1 MFVHIYMIIH
11 ICIDRCQICCVLQK
25 KWSPWII
32 ERLEKHMEKLMSN
45 KTDETLWHS
54 HQPNGWTPKWL
65 RGNEQMLKLSQVI
78 VSSFTVIFHLKYT
91 TSTFMSSSRISI
103 CQSYIHIYI
112 IISNYPF
119 ILRFSQNK
127 SVWPQF
133 FVARHWYLL
142 LTDAA
147 GDPLL
152 GTCIRCWAAQE
163 TDLDSSALLVLYDIN
178 ILDVGSM
185 YIYILGMY
193 IYICIYIYDC
203 ILCIIYIYI
212 LYIQYTVYI

>member
-1 MFVHIYMIIH
+1 MSSDGHFSWLVPSGHQARHHGQLPCLWTSNQPRAQRGSAGCETGCYCRTLSVGDLSWPLSLIQWLCNVMYDIICTYIYIHMHVYVCTYIYIYMIIH

-103 CQSYIHIYI
+103 CQSYI
-112 IISNYPF
+112 
-119 ILRFSQNK
+119 
-127 SVWPQF
+127 
-133 FVARHWYLL
+133 
-142 LTDAA
+142 
-147 GDPLL
+147 
-152 GTCIRCWAAQE
+152 
-163 TDLDSSALLVLYDIN
+163 
-178 ILDVGSM
+178 
-185 YIYILGMY
+185 YIYI
-193 IYICIYIYDC
+193 
-203 ILCIIYIYI
+203 
-212 LYIQYTVYI
+212 